1 MYWDNRLK
9 AILLNYVKLPNNAFQ
24 KLFYVCLHIIFYVC
38 KIRYHVK
45 GNINEYFSYNS
56 STVLCF
62 KMCLFEE
69 NKQKWCKREFRTDYS
84 PQTKKYKWNRI
95 NWFLFNNFYHQV
107 FKIENEKYS
116 PRIDLLKA
124 QTSMV
129 AFIQELIRQ
138 WYWKIFFLGSKLKD
152 PEHCWRMEL
161 QFISSALICQDSA
174 SLGQWCPY
182 LTVRIDFWQAANAAA
197 LKKQR
202 NNQIMFNAYQ
212 TQKLNSTCES

>member
-1 MYWDNRLK
+1 
-9 AILLNYVKLPNNAFQ
+9 
-24 KLFYVCLHIIFYVC
+24 
-38 KIRYHVK
+38 
-45 GNINEYFSYNS
+45 
-56 STVLCF
+56 
-62 KMCLFEE
+62 MCLFEE

-182 LTVRIDFWQAANAAA
+182 LTVRIDFWQA